1 VSRGTVNYDPLE
13 HVTTSKLP
21 PAIVAGAH
29 YDAFLQRALS
39 RFFERATFETESV
52 PSASSDGRLAI
63 EPTADPSALM
73 VRWFGKRYVL
83 RVAAD
88 RPFTS
93 HEVEFAKA
101 IGAVLES
108 RFRSILNPQLLIE
121 RPGLFR
127 GAIEDRYVGAFF
139 DGTPYSKRADGA
151 RSERVAEVL
160 EMLRVA
166 ALSTYENQPI
176 STGVVLLE
184 GEADPV
190 AHYPAA
196 ERDWPHYTGALTSIK
211 SFFRLADGVRTVFLV
226 ARDGR
231 LLDIVDINRW
241 AGQLERRTD
250 LAAPCARKYMAH
262 ARATLGS
269 RNVCIVLSPGREI
282 KVFAGGAQVFAFR
295 NADWHL
301 LDLQAKYQMWEHAV
315 GQPAL
320 ARKLFQTA
328 LDLADVRGGALF
340 VVLRRP
346 LESIAEL
353 VAPGDRLDME
363 LLGEH
368 SDPETPSRRHL
379 LHVLAGRTVTDL
391 DPSLLDVLATLDGAV
406 VTDREGQ
413 LLAVGAILRHPPATL
428 PGTERGITEGA
439 RTTAAIAASRY
450 GPVLKVSEDGMITF
464 FDGGRVWDI

>member
-1 VSRGTVNYDPLE
+1 VNYDRSSN
-13 HVTTSKLP
+13 VSTSKLP
-21 PAIVAGAH
+21 PAFSVGSQFN
-29 YDAFLQRALS
+29 AFLKRALS
-39 RFFERATFETESV
+39 RFFDRATLETEDWAD
-52 PSASSDGRLAI
+52 PMADGPLAI
-63 EPTADPSALM
+63 EATGDPTALIIQ
-73 VRWFGKRYVL
+73 WFGSRHVL
-83 RVAAD
+83 RVPPQ
-88 RPFTS
+88 RPFTEN
-93 HEVEFAKA
+93 EVQFAQA

-108 RFRSILNPQLLIE
+108 RLRAILNPELLVE

-139 DGTPYSKRADGA
+139 DGTPYSRRADGA

-166 ALSTYENQPI
+166 ALSTYENKPI
-176 STGVVLLE
+176 STGVMLLE
-184 GEADPV
+184 GDEDPV
-190 AHYPAA
+190 AHYPRA
-196 ERDWPHYTGALTSIK
+196 ERDWPHYTGAMTSIK

-231 LLDIVDINRW
+231 LLDIVDMNRW
-241 AGQLERRTD
+241 ASQLNCRTD
-250 LAAPCARKYMAH
+250 LIAPCARAYIAH
-262 ARATLGS
+262 SCATMGT

-282 KVFAGGAQVFAFR
+282 KVFAGGAQVFTFR

-301 LDLQAKYQMWEHAV
+301 LDLQAKYRIWEAAV
-315 GQPAL
+315 GQSAL

-328 LDLADVRGGALF
+328 LDLADVREGALF

-363 LLGEH
+363 LLGEQ

-391 DPSLLDVLATLDGAV
+391 DPSLLDALATLDGAV
-406 VTDREGQ
+406 VTDQTGQ

-428 PGTERGITEGA
+428 PGTEKGITEGA

>member
-1 VSRGTVNYDPLE
+1 VS
-13 HVTTSKLP
+13 TSKLR
-21 PAIVAGAH
+21 PAHIVGAH

-39 RFFERATFETESV
+39 GFFERASLETEIM
-52 PSASSDGRLAI
+52 PSESSEGRLSI
-63 EPTADPSALM
+63 EKTDDPGAL
-73 VRWFGKRYVL
+73 VVTWFGNRYVL
-83 RVAAD
+83 RVPVQ
-88 RPFTS
+88 RPFTE
-93 HEVEFAKA
+93 HEVRFAQA

-108 RFRSILNPQLLIE
+108 RLRAILNPQLLVE

-139 DGTPYSKRADGA
+139 DGTPYSRRADGA

-184 GEADPV
+184 GDEDPV
-190 AHYPAA
+190 AHYPAS

-231 LLDIVDINRW
+231 LLDIVDMNRW
-241 AGQLERRTD
+241 AGQLNCRTD
-250 LAAPCARKYMAH
+250 LIAPCARKYMTH
-262 ARATLGS
+262 ACATIGT

-282 KVFAGGAQVFAFR
+282 KVFAEGAQIFAFR
-295 NADWHL
+295 NAGWHL
-301 LDLQAKYQMWEHAV
+301 LDLQAKFDMWERAV
-315 GQPAL
+315 AQPAL

-328 LDLADVRGGALF
+328 LDLADMREGALF
-340 VVLRRP
+340 VVLRQP
-346 LESIAEL
+346 LESISEL
-353 VAPGDRLDME
+353 VAPIDRLDME
-363 LLGEH
+363 LLDQK
-368 SDPETPSRRHL
+368 SDPGTPSRRHL

-391 DPSLLDVLATLDGAV
+391 DPSLLDALATLDGAV
-406 VTDREGQ
+406 VTDRNGQ

-428 PGTERGITEGA
+428 PGTESGISEGA
-439 RTTAAIAASRY
+439 RTTAAMAASRY